1 MEIHEESPEEGE
13 NEQRTE
19 TEERRVAAILRDLS
33 FFVLFIS
40 CFFKRVAGQR
50 VRCGKE
56 LMEEIH
62 MSLSGANSELYIHS
76 RTKPRLGE
84 LKVTRTRHVKAAVN
98 TLYVLLVKY
107 FVDNNNKQKSEN
119 LKGHCMLRRVN

>member
-50 VRCGKE
+50 VRCGNVYSG
-56 LMEEIH
+56 H
-62 MSLSGANSELYIHS
+62 SQCSLLLCEAFKVERVIRSPLDGMRAQ
-76 RTKPRLGE
+76 GE
-84 LKVTRTRHVKAAVN
+84 RET
-98 TLYVLLVKY
+98 
-107 FVDNNNKQKSEN
+107 
-119 LKGHCMLRRVN
+119 